1 MQAPKKTKIMKKITC
16 IIAFICIQFAN
27 AQNLL
32 KVGDKAPKIEIT
44 DYIYNIPKDK
54 NIANKYILLE
64 FWATWCGS
72 CLDAV
77 PKLNLLEN
85 KFKDQNNLIF
95 ISITDEK
102 PEKALRTIKRIP
114 FKSAVVSDQSLKT
127 RKSFIEQNDGSYS
140 IPKTF
145 LIDSKGIIKWIGT
158 PDLMN
163 ETILKKFLN
172 QEKIN
177 ENDNSLSDLPPAP
190 VFVTNKEEKLSDVIY
205 KALSDNN
212 TKYSFS
218 LTSGVKDDYNFKYNG
233 LESNNVYFDL
243 NNNLKSI
250 LKNLKNVLN
259 EQIKI
264 SEKYKDSL
272 YSVFFKNSINK
283 IVSTDDVI
291 KHLLNSLKI
300 SENVNFLEKEV
311 WNLKIIDSSK
321 LVVVQNEKDSK
332 NGQNNTHFLMGNLKI
347 NDVNKSL
354 SEKFNTIITTN
365 EKTLNGSYDFILRN
379 DSFENMSADLKVYG
393 LELKREIKLIKYF
406 TYE

>member
-127 RKSFIEQNDGSYS
+127 RKSFICPCRAWRSA
-140 IPKTF
+140 
-145 LIDSKGIIKWIGT
+145 
-158 PDLMN
+158 
-163 ETILKKFLN
+163 
-172 QEKIN
+172 
-177 ENDNSLSDLPPAP
+177 PAP
-190 VFVTNKEEKLSDVIY
+190 P
-205 KALSDNN
+205 
-212 TKYSFS
+212 S
-218 LTSGVKDDYNFKYNG
+218 LRPLAHG
-233 LESNNVYFDL
+233 
-243 NNNLKSI
+243 
-250 LKNLKNVLN
+250 
-259 EQIKI
+259 
-264 SEKYKDSL
+264 
-272 YSVFFKNSINK
+272 
-283 IVSTDDVI
+283 
-291 KHLLNSLKI
+291 
-300 SENVNFLEKEV
+300 
-311 WNLKIIDSSK
+311 
-321 LVVVQNEKDSK
+321 
-332 NGQNNTHFLMGNLKI
+332 
-347 NDVNKSL
+347 
-354 SEKFNTIITTN
+354 
-365 EKTLNGSYDFILRN
+365 
-379 DSFENMSADLKVYG
+379 
-393 LELKREIKLIKYF
+393 
-406 TYE
+406 